1 MPPEKRLSGTDREG
15 LRAAQ
20 GDTLHAAPMDE
31 ERVIDMPTTIALDE
45 LQKLIQQAAI
55 LVDVLPADEYTR
67 EHLPGAI
74 NIPLKDI
81 GLSTAATLP
90 RDRLIIVYCHDYE

>member
-1 MPPEKRLSGTDREG
+1 MRS
-15 LRAAQ
+15 
-20 GDTLHAAPMDE
+20 
-31 ERVIDMPTTIALDE
+31 VIDLLTTIQLEE

-74 NIPLKDI
+74 NIPLKTLN
-81 GLSTAATLP
+81 GSTTARLP
-90 RDRLIIVYCHDYE
+90 SDQPIIAYCHDYE

>member
-1 MPPEKRLSGTDREG
+1 
-15 LRAAQ
+15 
-20 GDTLHAAPMDE
+20 
-31 ERVIDMPTTIALDE
+31 MPTTIALDE